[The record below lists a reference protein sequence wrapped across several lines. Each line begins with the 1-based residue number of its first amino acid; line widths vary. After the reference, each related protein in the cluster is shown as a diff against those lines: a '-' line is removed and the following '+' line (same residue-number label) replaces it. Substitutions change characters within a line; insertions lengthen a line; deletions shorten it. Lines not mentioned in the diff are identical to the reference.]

1 MTELSEPAGSAAA
14 PALTGR
20 EREVLARR
28 SAGQS
33 LVEIAG
39 ALGVEP
45 RTVKFHLRN
54 LYLKLGVRGRSQV
67 GRAHALA
74 RRGAGGLFRPDRK
87 LTDVLR
93 AGRFTLSAEVTPPRN
108 GADQAEVLG
117 QVQRLID
124 CGAEF
129 LAVTRGA
136 GGSLRGGSL
145 PIAQAIKE
153 GFAVPAVAHFTCRDL
168 QPEDVENSLVD
179 HHYFGIRNLLA
190 LRGDPPDGQ
199 PQWAARP
206 GGYRYAYQLIE
217 QIRDLN
223 AGRYLRRPGG
233 PPGGAAATDF
243 CIGAAAYPEHPD
255 PRAAVEHLARKVEA
269 GASFAITQMLFDPEH
284 YSRFRDR
291 CAARGLHIPILPG
304 TRLLRSRLQA
314 TRTAQKFGVDVPA
327 ALRRALP
334 AALSGPEDADATA
347 RAVDRFLD
355 LVTRLRRAGA
365 PGIHVFVTHAPSA
378 GAALRALGDLGDL
391 SDSGRPS
398 R

>member
-1 MTELSEPAGSAAA
+1 MPERSEPAGETAAPG

-20 EREVLARR
+20 EQEVLARR

-33 LVEIAG
+33 LAEIAG

-67 GRAHALA
+67 GRAHDLA
-74 RRGAGGLFRPDRK
+74 RRGGGPGLFRPDRK

-108 GADQAEVLG
+108 GAGQAEVLA
-117 QVQRLID
+117 QVERLID
-124 CGAEF
+124 AGAEF

-168 QPEDVENSLVD
+168 LPEDVENSLVD

-199 PQWAARP
+199 PEWAARP
-206 GGYRYAYQLIE
+206 GGYRFAYQLIE

-223 AGRYLRRPGG
+223 SGRYLERPGG
-233 PPGGAAATDF
+233 PPAGRAATDF
-243 CIGAAAYPEHPD
+243 CIGAAAHPEHPE
-255 PRAAVEHLARKVEA
+255 PQAAVDHLARKVAA
-269 GASFAITQMLFDPEH
+269 GARFAITQMVFDPDH
-284 YSRFRDR
+284 YARFRDR
-291 CAARGLHIPILPG
+291 CAASGLDVPILPG
-304 TRLLRSRLQA
+304 TRLLRSRVQA
-314 TRTAQKFGVDVPA
+314 DRTALKFGVDVPA

-334 AALSGPEDADATA
+334 PALAGPDDAPATA
-347 RAVDRFLD
+347 RAVDRFAE
-355 LVTRLRRAGA
+355 LVARLRRLGA
-365 PGIHVFVTHAPSA
+365 PGVHVFVTHAPSA
-378 GAALRALGDLGDL
+378 AAALRAL
-391 SDSGRPS
+391 SEAGRPP